1 MHRFV
6 KTALYATLPCLALTL
21 SGCDNPFSKG
31 TDEVSDVAVLPAANI
46 ENPKFNDIATNSA
59 PVGGVD
65 SEAILLD
72 LDESDS
78 ALAAV
83 FGASEIPYPVYPN
96 GQKYRVGG
104 ENGLKIVVFQTDDDF
119 ALVDEYYSQ
128 FRENAGMARLM
139 AMQDYVRYSN
149 ADADSD
155 PWATH
160 KPGIVIHQFNDQV
173 ERKAVGASP
182 SARTNIIMSF

>member
-1 MHRFV
+1 MYRFA
-6 KTALYATLPCLALTL
+6 KTALLATLPCLAITL
-21 SGCDNPFSKG
+21 SGCDNPFSKNSP
-31 TDEVSDVAVLPAANI
+31 EVSDVTVLPATA
-46 ENPKFNDIATNSA
+46 DNSGA
-59 PVGGVD
+59 VGGI
-65 SEAILLD
+65 SSGANRLD
-72 LDESDS
+72 MDANDS

-104 ENGLKIVVFQTDDDF
+104 ENGLKIVVFQTDDEF
-119 ALVDEYYSQ
+119 EVVDEYYSQ
-128 FRENAGMARLM
+128 IKENAGMARLM

-149 ADADSD
+149 EGADID
-155 PWATH
+155 PWATD

-173 ERKAVGASP
+173 ERQAVGASP

>member
-1 MHRFV
+1 MLRYRNIV
-6 KTALYATLPCLALTL
+6 LATLLPCATLAV
-21 SGCDNPFSKG
+21 SACNNPFSKG
-31 TDEVSDVAVLPAANI
+31 NADDSAEPTAVVM
-46 ENPKFNDIATNSA
+46 ESA
-59 PVGGVD
+59 VGGVIPPD
-65 SEAILLD
+65 ANELD
-72 LDESDS
+72 LDAPNS

-119 ALVDEYYSQ
+119 ESVDDYYSQ
-128 FRENAGMARLM
+128 VKDNAGMARLM
-139 AMQDYVRYSN
+139 AMQDYVRYTN
-149 ADADSD
+149 AGTDSD

-160 KPGIVIHQFNDQV
+160 KPGIVIHQFNDEG

-182 SARTNIIMSF
+182 TARTNIIMSF

>member
-1 MHRFV
+1 MHRSIQ
-6 KTALYATLPCLALTL
+6 KALITAVPCLALSL
-21 SGCDNPFSKG
+21 SGCDNPFSK
-31 TDEVSDVAVLPAANI
+31 ESVENSPVSVMPATTTAGGSVAEAGAIDLN
-46 ENPKFNDIATNSA
+46 A
-59 PVGGVD
+59 P
-65 SEAILLD
+65 E
-72 LDESDS
+72 S

-119 ALVDEYYSQ
+119 DEVDGYYSE
-128 FRENAGMARLM
+128 FKENAGMARLM

-149 ADADSD
+149 EDADSD
-155 PWATH
+155 PWATD
-160 KPGIVIHQFNDQV
+160 KPGIVIHQFNDEI

-182 SARTNIIMSF
+182 TARTNIIMSF

>member
-1 MHRFV
+1 MSP
-6 KTALYATLPCLALTL
+6 TLKSTLALAL
-21 SGCDNPFSKG
+21 SCFALSACDNPFSKET
-31 TDEVSDVAVLPAANI
+31 TDTTEVVVMPTTTTSGA
-46 ENPKFNDIATNSA
+46 
-59 PVGGVD
+59 VGGVSD
-65 SEAILLD
+65 ENRID
-72 LDESDS
+72 LNAPDT

-119 ALVDEYYSQ
+119 DDVDAYYSEIK
-128 FRENAGMARLM
+128 ENAGMARIL

-149 ADADSD
+149 TDADAD

-160 KPGIVIHQFNDQV
+160 KPGIVIHQFNDEV

-182 SARTNIIMSF
+182 TARTNIIMSF

>member
-1 MHRFV
+1 MSPTL
-6 KTALYATLPCLALTL
+6 KTTLASALAFSSVML
-21 SGCDNPFSKG
+21 SACDNPFSND
-31 TDEVSDVAVLPAANI
+31 TTEHSEIAVMPS
-46 ENPKFNDIATNSA
+46 TTGS
-59 PVGGVD
+59 VGGA
-65 SEAILLD
+65 STENRFD
-72 LDESDS
+72 LDAPDT

-119 ALVDEYYSQ
+119 EAVDAYYSEIK
-128 FRENAGMARLM
+128 ENAGMDRLL
-139 AMQDYVRYSN
+139 AMQDYVRYAN
-149 ADADSD
+149 TGNDSD

-160 KPGIVIHQFNDQV
+160 KPGIVIHQFNDEV

-182 SARTNIIMSF
+182 TARTNIIMSY

>member
-1 MHRFV
+1 M
-6 KTALYATLPCLALTL
+6 L
-21 SGCDNPFSKG
+21 SACDNTFSKD
-31 TDEVSDVAVLPAANI
+31 TTETVDVVVKPA
-46 ENPKFNDIATNSA
+46 TTSS
-59 PVGGVD
+59 VGGLA
-65 SEAILLD
+65 SENRID
-72 LDESDS
+72 LDAPNT

-119 ALVDEYYSQ
+119 EDVDAYYSEIK
-128 FRENAGMARLM
+128 ENAGMDRLM
-139 AMQDYVRYSN
+139 AMQDYVRYANSG
-149 ADADSD
+149 ADAD

-160 KPGIVIHQFNDQV
+160 KPGIVIHQFNDEV

-182 SARTNIIMSF
+182 TARTNIIMSY

>member
-6 KTALYATLPCLALTL
+6 KTALYISLPCFALSL
-21 SGCDNPFSKG
+21 SGCDNPFSK
-31 TDEVSDVAVLPAANI
+31 TPEVAVIPASNDADAV
-46 ENPKFNDIATNSA
+46 DIAAGSK
-59 PVGGVD
+59 PVGGV
-65 SEAILLD
+65 ENEVRID
-72 LDESDS
+72 LDDSNS

-119 ALVDEYYSQ
+119 DVVDEYYSQ
-128 FRENAGMARLM
+128 IREDSGMARMM
-139 AMQDYVRYSN
+139 AMQDYVRYSSAS
-149 ADADSD
+149 ADAD
-155 PWATH
+155 PWATD

>member
-1 MHRFV
+1 MLCYRNL
-6 KTALYATLPCLALTL
+6 ALATLLPCLSLGL
-21 SGCDNPFSKG
+21 SACNNPFSKG
-31 TDEVSDVAVLPAANI
+31 DTDNAA
-46 ENPKFNDIATNSA
+46 EATA
-59 PVGGVD
+59 LVVEQPVGGVTPAD
-65 SEAILLD
+65 SNELD
-72 LDESDS
+72 MDTPNS

-119 ALVDEYYSQ
+119 ESVDDYYSQ
-128 FRENAGMARLM
+128 VKDNAGMARLM
-139 AMQDYVRYSN
+139 AMQDYVRYTN
-149 ADADSD
+149 GDTDSD

-160 KPGIVIHQFNDQV
+160 KPGIVIHQFNDEG

-182 SARTNIIMSF
+182 TARTNIIMSF

>member
-1 MHRFV
+1 MRRFV
-6 KTALYATLPCLALTL
+6 KTALYVTLPCLALTL
-21 SGCDNPFSKG
+21 GGCDNPFSK
-31 TDEVSDVAVLPAANI
+31 DRSEDLSVATVLPST
-46 ENPKFNDIATNSA
+46 NDQLDSTA
-59 PVGGVD
+59 PVGGIS
-65 SEAILLD
+65 SEVNRLD
-72 LDESDS
+72 LDESNS

-104 ENGLKIVVFQTDDDF
+104 ENGLKIVVFQTDDEF
-119 ALVDEYYSQ
+119 ETVDRYYSQ
-128 FRENAGMARLM
+128 FKENAGMARHM

-149 ADADSD
+149 ASTDSD

-160 KPGIVIHQFNDQV
+160 KPGIVIHQFNDQG

>member
-1 MHRFV
+1 MHRFF
-6 KTALYATLPCLALTL
+6 KTALITTVPCLALAL
-21 SGCDNPFSKG
+21 SGCDNPFSKE
-31 TDEVSDVAVLPAANI
+31 TVEHSQVTVLPATTGAI
-46 ENPKFNDIATNSA
+46 GGSSA
-59 PVGGVD
+59 EVERV
-65 SEAILLD
+65 D
-72 LDESDS
+72 LDSADS

-119 ALVDEYYSQ
+119 NSVDEYYSD
-128 FRENAGMARLM
+128 FKENAGMARLM

-149 ADADSD
+149 GDTDSD
-155 PWATH
+155 PWATD
-160 KPGIVIHQFNDQV
+160 KPGIVIHQFNDEI

-182 SARTNIIMSF
+182 TARTNIIMSF

>member
-1 MHRFV
+1 MH
-6 KTALYATLPCLALTL
+6 KLPKAALAATMSCLAFA
-21 SGCDNPFSKG
+21 GCDNNFSKE
-31 TDEVSDVAVLPAANI
+31 TVEHSEVLVTPA
-46 ENPKFNDIATNSA
+46 TTQ
-59 PVGGVD
+59 PVGGD
-65 SEAILLD
+65 TGEYNRID
-72 LDESDS
+72 LNGSDE

-119 ALVDEYYSQ
+119 DVVDEYYSQ
-128 FRENAGMARLM
+128 IKENGGMARLM
-139 AMQDYVRYSN
+139 AMQDYVRYSSVST
-149 ADADSD
+149 DSD

-160 KPGIVIHQFNDQV
+160 KPGIVIHQFNDEV

-182 SARTNIIMSF
+182 SARTNIIMSY

>member
-1 MHRFV
+1 MSLSI
-6 KTALYATLPCLALTL
+6 KPALILALSCSGLLL
-21 SGCDNPFSKG
+21 SACDNPFSKD
-31 TDEVSDVAVLPAANI
+31 TEEHSDVVVMPATTA
-46 ENPKFNDIATNSA
+46 
-59 PVGGVD
+59 VGGAVA
-65 SEAILLD
+65 ENRID
-72 LDESDS
+72 LDSADT

-119 ALVDEYYSQ
+119 DDVDAYYSDIKD
-128 FRENAGMARLM
+128 NAGMARLL
-139 AMQDYVRYSN
+139 AMQDYVRYASTEGT
-149 ADADSD
+149 DAD

-160 KPGIVIHQFNDQV
+160 KPGIVIHQFNDEV

-182 SARTNIIMSF
+182 TARTNIIMSF

>member
-1 MHRFV
+1 MRHLF
-6 KTALYATLPCLALTL
+6 KAALAATLPCVALSL
-21 SGCDNPFSKG
+21 IGCDNPFSKD
-31 TDEVSDVAVLPAANI
+31 TYEVSEVAVLPATTKQEDVDEA
-46 ENPKFNDIATNSA
+46 
-59 PVGGVD
+59 VGGVGN
-65 SEAILLD
+65 ETNRLD
-72 LDESDS
+72 LDASES

-83 FGASEIPYPVYPN
+83 FGTSEIPYPVYPN

-119 ALVDEYYSQ
+119 QAVDDYYSQ
-128 FRENAGMARLM
+128 IKENAGMARLM

-149 ADADSD
+149 GSADSD

-173 ERKAVGASP
+173 ERQAVGASP
-182 SARTNIIMSF
+182 TARTNIIMSF